1 MTMPVAVGTGLVA
14 LDVVLRGA
22 DETPVRRSAGG
33 TCGNVLAVL
42 RYLGWKAVPTARL
55 ADDRAGRMVE
65 ADLKA
70 IGVDTRFLRLEP
82 TRPTP
87 IVVQRL
93 LADANGD
100 PSHRFT
106 WTCPCCGAWL
116 PRYVPVPSRAMGGV
130 LSDVA
135 KPCVFFFD
143 RPSRGA
149 LTLAHEY
156 ARSGALVVFEPSA
169 RGEPALFGAALE
181 VAQIVKYSDQR
192 FATLPAHPVPRSR
205 RRLEVQTLGAKGL
218 RYRIGSSRGLGAWH
232 SLAAVRAARVVDTSG
247 AGDWC
252 TAGLL
257 AHVGVA
263 GAEGFENV
271 TRDEVRDALR
281 YGQALS
287 AWNCEFEGARG
298 GMYERSRDEFQAAI
312 EALLRG
318 AADPTEGDVGEIAR
332 EEMHDLC
339 PACPGT
345 SSAKPTTKPRHAR
358 SSAAAP
364 R

>member
-22 DETPVRRSAGG
+22 DETPVRRSTGG
-33 TCGNVLAVL
+33 TCGNVLTIL
-42 RYLGWKAVPTARL
+42 RYLGWKAVPVARL
-55 ADDRAGRMVE
+55 AEDRAGRAIE
-65 ADLKA
+65 ADLTA
-70 IGVDTRFLRLEP
+70 LGVDTRFLRLEP

-87 IVVQRL
+87 IIVQRL
-93 LADANGD
+93 VTAANGE
-100 PSHRFT
+100 PTHRFT

-116 PRYVPVPSRAMGGV
+116 PRYVPVPSRGMGDV
-130 LSDVA
+130 LSEVGT
-135 KPCVFFFD
+135 PSVFFFD

-149 LTLAHEY
+149 LTLAQAY
-156 ARSGALVVFEPSA
+156 ARTGALVVFEPSA
-169 RGEPALFGAALE
+169 RGEPALFGAALG

-192 FATLPAHPVPRSR
+192 FATLPTHKPARGG
-205 RRLEVQTLGAKGL
+205 RRLEIQTLGAKGL
-218 RYRIGSSRGLGAWH
+218 RYRIATGSRVGAWH
-232 SLAAVRAARVVDTSG
+232 ALPALHGGRVVDTSG

-257 AHVGVA
+257 AQVGVA
-263 GAEGFENV
+263 GAEGFEDV
-271 TRDEVRDALR
+271 TREEIRQALH

-298 GMYERSRDEFQAAI
+298 GMYERSRREFTTTI

-318 AADPTEGDVGEIAR
+318 VADPTETEVADVAHEALS
-332 EEMHDLC
+332 DLC
-339 PACPGT
+339 PACPGP
-345 SSAKPTTKPRHAR
+345 AKATKSRRAR
-358 SSAAAP
+358 ATHVAA